1 MIDFILAALPW
12 VVFGITIAVVLTN
25 FSKRNKSRS
34 TTESQGDSEDTNT
47 VLKKEKAEEEDY
59 MSIGMSLGICFGVAI
74 GSAFMEEFGTSALTY
89 GICFGMLGGMVV
101 GMNIKK
107 K

>member
-1 MIDFILAALPW
+1 MTDFTLAALPW

-25 FSKRNKSRS
+25 FSKKKKSRN
-34 TTESQGDSEDTNT
+34 TTESQNDFEDTN
-47 VLKKEKAEEEDY
+47 VVKEKESTEEDY
-59 MSIGMSLGICFGVAI
+59 MSIGMSLGMCFGIAI
-74 GSAFMEEFGTSALTY
+74 GSAFMEAAGTSALTY

-101 GMNIKK
+101 GMNVKK